1 MSQIVSV
8 KQILTSVSQESLSL
22 WLILCPSTLL
32 DWALGKA
39 PLLVKICHFTKIVP
53 IINEEKLLYLIFNT
67 CPQNAMSF
75 KKYL

>member
-32 DWALGKA
+32 DWAI
-39 PLLVKICHFTKIVP
+39 LVKH
-53 IINEEKLLYLIFNT
+53 LY
-67 CPQNAMSF
+67 S
-75 KKYL
+75 